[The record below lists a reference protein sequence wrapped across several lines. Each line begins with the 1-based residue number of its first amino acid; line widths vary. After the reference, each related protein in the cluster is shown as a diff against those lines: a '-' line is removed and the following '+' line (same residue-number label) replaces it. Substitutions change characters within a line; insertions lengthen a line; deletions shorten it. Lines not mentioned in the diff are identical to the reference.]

1 MAYEL
6 ITTWGEYQS
15 ALDRLLGMARRSICI
30 YDEDLSQIKLESP
43 TRLNE
48 LRRLLRESQNNALR
62 IAVRN
67 AAPLRQQSPLLM
79 TLLATYSH
87 AAATQETPATIAH
100 LRDSMIL
107 VDDLHALVRFEKDQP
122 RSKILTDDPDALRP
136 YINRFNEIWNEG
148 GEVIANTTLGL

>member
-48 LRRLLRESQNNALR
+48 LRRLLRENQNNALR

-67 AAPLRQQSPLLM
+67 AAPLRQQSPLLA
-79 TLLATYSH
+79 TLLGTYSH
-87 AAATQETPATIAH
+87 TAAAQETPATIAH

-107 VDDLHALVRFEKDQP
+107 VDDLHALVRFEKDQA